1 LSNSTWP
8 GEITFPDATDAG
20 STSFSEFIMTA
31 TPDLIWLLAAL
42 IVGFILGLLP
52 AIIIMKTRIESARL
66 SGQQERSTE
75 LAILEERLTGREEQ
89 LRLQVIEL
97 AEQNDHTEKL
107 REEKT
112 LLEREKVRLDT
123 ELKEEIRRSGESLK
137 VLNDTRQEMQVQFE
151 NLANQIF
158 AEKTKTFADQSKA
171 NLATILTPFKEKIAE
186 FEKKVTDIYTTEGKE
201 RHSLIKE
208 VQRLQELNQKIGED
222 AENLTKAL
230 KGDTKTQGTWG
241 EIILERILEE
251 SGLRKGLEYETQGGF
266 RDGEGRLMRPD
277 VIVHLPEEKD
287 IIIDSKVS
295 LVAYEKYMRAET
307 DEDRDRAVKEH
318 LISINGHL
326 KGLESK
332 RYDELPGVKSLD
344 FVLMFVPIE
353 GAFML
358 AIDKDSEIF
367 RKAFDQSIMI
377 VSPSTLLVTLRTI
390 QNIWRYEHQNKNALE
405 IADKAGNLYDKFVGF
420 VADLEKIGDQI
431 DNTRKAYDGAHNKLT
446 SGKGNLISRA
456 QSLID
461 LGVKSRKQLPASAL
475 QDAEVGVALVENA
488 ERGAEE

>member
-1 LSNSTWP
+1 
-8 GEITFPDATDAG
+8 
-20 STSFSEFIMTA
+20 MTA
-31 TPDLIWLLAAL
+31 APELPWLFAAL
-42 IVGFILGLLP
+42 TVGFFFGLLP
-52 AIIIMKTRIESARL
+52 AIMLIKTRSEAARM
-66 SGQQERSTE
+66 SGRQELSTE
-75 LAILEERLTGREEQ
+75 LAILEERLSGREEQ
-89 LRLQVIEL
+89 LRQQVVEL
-97 AEQNDHTEKL
+97 AEQQNQMGKL
-107 REEKT
+107 QEEKT

-123 ELKEEIRRSGESLK
+123 ELKEEIRRSDENLK
-137 VLNDTRQEMQVQFE
+137 VLNDTRQEMQSQFE

-186 FEKKVTDIYTTEGKE
+186 FEKKVTDVYNTEGKE

-251 SGLRKGLEYETQGGF
+251 SGLRKGLEYDTQGGF
-266 RDGEGRLMRPD
+266 RDGEGKLLKPD

-295 LVAYEKYMRAET
+295 LVAYEKYMRAVT
-307 DEDRDRAVKEH
+307 DEDRERAVKEH
-318 LISINGHL
+318 LISIHGHL

-332 RYDELPGVKSLD
+332 KYDELPGVKSLD

-431 DNTRKAYDGAHNKLT
+431 DNTRKVYDGAHNKLT

-456 QSLID
+456 QGLID
-461 LGVKSRKQLPASAL
+461 LGVKSRKQLSASVL
-475 QDAEVGVALVENA
+475 QDAEVGVALVECG
-488 ERGAEE
+488 EGDVES

>member
-1 LSNSTWP
+1 MP
-8 GEITFPDATDAG
+8 
-20 STSFSEFIMTA
+20 A
-31 TPDLIWLLAAL
+31 TPDLIWLVAAL
-42 IVGFILGLLP
+42 IIGFILGLFP
-52 AIIIMKTRIESARL
+52 ALLLIKNRIEAARL
-66 SGQQERSTE
+66 AGRQELTTD
-75 LAILEERLTGREEQ
+75 LATLEERLTSREEQ
-89 LRLQVIEL
+89 LRRQEYELQEQSNNLDKLL
-97 AEQNDHTEKL
+97 AERTE
-107 REEKT
+107 
-112 LLEREKVRLDT
+112 LERDNARLGT
-123 ELKEEIRRSGESLK
+123 ELKEEVRRSQDSLQN
-137 VLNDTRQEMQVQFE
+137 LNDTKKELQIQFE

-158 AEKTKTFADQSKA
+158 EEKTKTFADQSKA
-171 NLATILTPFKEKIAE
+171 NLATILNPFKEKIVE
-186 FEKKVTDIYTTEGKE
+186 FEKKVTEVYTTEGKE

-208 VQRLQELNQKIGED
+208 VQRLQELNLKIGED

-251 SGLRKGLEYETQGGF
+251 SGLRKGLEYDSQGGF
-266 RDGEGRLMRPD
+266 RDADGKLLKPD

-295 LVAYEKYMRAET
+295 LVAYEKYMRAES
-307 DEDRDRAVKEH
+307 DEERERAVKEH
-318 LISINGHL
+318 LISINSHL

-332 RYDELPGVKSLD
+332 KYDELPGIKSLD

-353 GAFML
+353 SAFML

-420 VADLEKIGDQI
+420 VDDLEKIGDQI
-431 DNTRKAYDGAHNKLT
+431 NNTQKAYEGAHNKLV
-446 SGKGNLISRA
+446 SGKGNLISRTQA
-456 QSLID
+456 LIG
-461 LGVKSRKQLPASAL
+461 LGVKSRKQLPASIV
-475 QDAEVGVALVENA
+475 QEAEIEASLDGQK
-488 ERGAEE
+488 EETSEA